1 MKFDE
6 NNRANSFP
14 IPSTRLSRLMNLGSM
29 TAGIAGNVLI
39 SATTQFAK
47 GKRTDI
53 QDLLLSQANL
63 LRFVKS
69 LSQMRGAAMKVG
81 QLLSLEA
88 GGFISPQVSEI
99 LSSLRNQGYAMPPSQ
114 LKEVLIENWG
124 DGFSKMFEHFDS
136 HPIAAAS
143 IGQVHKCR
151 TKQGENLA
159 IKVQYPGVRDSIDSD
174 IKNLKFLFKN
184 SGIMPPFVDL
194 ESLLEAGRT
203 QLHRETDYRLE
214 GQFLKEFS
222 SLLSNDPEF
231 EVPQLNQKLS
241 TSNILAMEF
250 KNGITLDRAS
260 SLSQIKKNKIVY
272 CLMKLLFVEIFDF
285 KIIQTDPNYANFL
298 FDWERNK
305 IILLDF
311 GATQKIEADVSE
323 KFRALLQATWQDHWP
338 DIENALY
345 NLKILHTS
353 FPSHLKEIFI
363 ELFFEISKPIRR
375 KELYNFREIKIV
387 EKIRGYMHDFI
398 SYQKTLRV
406 PDLDVLFIQRKIGGL
421 YFLARHLN
429 AEIDL
434 NEILKDHL

>member
-1 MKFDE
+1 MKFDDHNSA
-6 NNRANSFP
+6 NNFR
-14 IPSTRLSRLMNLGSM
+14 IPSTRFSRLMNLGSM
-29 TAGIAGNVLI
+29 TAGIAGNVLV
-39 SATTQFAK
+39 SATAQFAK

-53 QDLLLSQANL
+53 RDLFLSQANL

-88 GGFISPQVSEI
+88 GDFISPQVSEI
-99 LSSLRNQGYAMPPSQ
+99 LSSLRNQGYAIPPSQ

-124 DGFSKMFEHFDS
+124 DGFSKMFEHFDP

-151 TKQGENLA
+151 TRQGECLA

-174 IKNLKFLFKN
+174 IKNLMFLFKN
-184 SGIMPPFVDL
+184 TGIMPPFVDL
-194 ESLLEAGRT
+194 ESLLEAGRA
-203 QLHRETDYRLE
+203 QLHRETDYELE

-222 SLLSNDPEF
+222 VLLSNDPEF
-231 EVPQLNQKLS
+231 EVPQLNEKLS

-250 KNGITLDRAS
+250 KNGITLDRVS
-260 SLSQIKKNKIVY
+260 SLSQIKKNRIVY
-272 CLMKLLFVEIFDF
+272 CLMKLLFAEIFEF

-298 FDWERNK
+298 FDKERNK

-311 GATQKIEADVSE
+311 GATQKIKADVSE
-323 KFRALLQATWQDHWP
+323 RFRALLQATWQDHRP

-345 NLKILHTS
+345 SLKVLHTS
-353 FPSHLKEIFI
+353 FPAHLKEIFI
-363 ELFFEISKPIRR
+363 ELFLNVTKPIRQ
-375 KELYNFREIKIV
+375 KELYIFREIKIV
-387 EKIRGYMHDFI
+387 EKIQEHIQDFI
-398 SYQKTLRV
+398 SYQKTVRI

-421 YFLARHLN
+421 YFLARNLN